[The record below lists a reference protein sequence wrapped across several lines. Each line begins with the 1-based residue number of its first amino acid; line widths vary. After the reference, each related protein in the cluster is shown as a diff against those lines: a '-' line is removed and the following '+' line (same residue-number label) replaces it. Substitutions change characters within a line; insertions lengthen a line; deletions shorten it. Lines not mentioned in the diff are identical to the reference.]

1 MPPPTEQG
9 FQLPISPTR
18 PNHRGRN
25 APSNR
30 TRISTDPDR
39 HLRVRRNGRNAPSNR
54 TRISTVVAGCRLRD
68 LEVAMPPPTEQGFQP
83 MRGCNQLQSFW
94 VAMPPP
100 TEQGFQRAPAR
111 VLPAAPLSQCPLQQN
126 KDFNINGDPLQRPA
140 TSRNAPSN
148 RTRISTPPVLQGRSP
163 WSVAMPPPTEQGF
176 QLLIAHDQVY
186 PRGRNASSN
195 RTRIST

>member
-68 LEVAMPPPTEQGFQP
+68 LEVAMPPPTEQGFQ
-83 MRGCNQLQSFW
+83 
-94 VAMPPP
+94 
-100 TEQGFQRAPAR
+100 
-111 VLPAAPLSQCPLQQN
+111 
-126 KDFNINGDPLQRPA
+126 
-140 TSRNAPSN
+140 
-148 RTRISTPPVLQGRSP
+148 RTRGASGSP
-163 WSVAMPPPTEQGF
+163 CIPVAMPPPTEQGF
-176 QLLIAHDQVY
+176 QLLTPSAVS
-186 PRGRNASSN
+186 PRRWSQCPLQQNKDFNRYLPGAGLIPGSRNDPST
-195 RTRIST
+195 RTRVSSGA